1 MMSDVLFEIENPLL
15 ESLKE
20 SELKGITIDL
30 LEGGLDDFI
39 VGITKSDTL
48 REIPVLKT
56 IVAALKAGMS
66 YNDKI
71 LVKKM
76 ASFLYEL
83 RDSSP
88 EERRKMISDL
98 ENVGYSNKVGE
109 KLLLILDKADD
120 MKKPKLLGIVFKKY
134 LEGKIDIETLLRI
147 SNGVTKIDIID
158 LEELKRYYIDI
169 KSEIRPESV
178 MNLATSGFVDF
189 SPAIGGRLGTNRNNL
204 GIAFVN
210 ILRGNL

>member
-158 LEELKRYYIDI
+158 LEELKRFHM
-169 KSEIRPESV
+169 R
-178 MNLATSGFVDF
+178 
-189 SPAIGGRLGTNRNNL
+189 
-204 GIAFVN
+204 
-210 ILRGNL
+210 